1 MSSIL
6 WYLINKW
13 ILKSFNM
20 FISKISLLFFAN
32 TDPVL
37 IILQHQL
44 CQLIGFSWV
53 GRKDY
58 DCWMHIAFLGIII
71 THVFSVFCM
80 FYECYMV
87 VESIHHK
94 IIWSIIVF
102 FFLSPSNI
110 RKGHAIFVV
119 LFYLASYNHKN
130 LHHSLPNNTFIFLAS
145 NASFCL
151 YIINKHDEDV
161 CDTDYNFFLLLVRAL
176 FGRWLRIL
184 FIWVWPRID
193 ICIIEYIILSS
204 VVFIWEYLVSLLYAC
219 KFIFAMYINI
229 WMIFF
234 CQW

>member
-1 MSSIL
+1 MNLKIF
-6 WYLINKW
+6 YL
-13 ILKSFNM
+13 

-87 VESIHHK
+87 VENIHHK

-102 FFLSPSNI
+102 FFLSLSNI

-119 LFYLASYNHKN
+119 LSCFLAFYSHKN
-130 LHHSLPNNTFIFLAS
+130 LHHSLPNNTFTFVAN
-145 NASFCL
+145 NASFSL

-161 CDTDYNFFLLLVRAL
+161 CDTDYNF
-176 FGRWLRIL
+176 
-184 FIWVWPRID
+184 
-193 ICIIEYIILSS
+193 
-204 VVFIWEYLVSLLYAC
+204 VFIVGKGSLWQ
-219 KFIFAMYINI
+219 MV
-229 WMIFF
+229 
-234 CQW
+234 